1 MDVLIGRASKTAK
14 HNVHGRLTR
23 NGAKDAYDQGFRH
36 HSASESEMLLEE
48 RCKVQTSQASSRSRI
63 PNRRSRGIWEGRTST
78 CTVGVYGLDEADFLD
93 NS

>member
-1 MDVLIGRASKTAK
+1 MDGLIGRASKTEQSTTYMVDCLGMGEK
-14 HNVHGRLTR
+14 IHMTR
-23 NGAKDAYDQGFRH
+23 NFAIILRVSQKR
-36 HSASESEMLLEE
+36 SWKS
-48 RCKVQTSQASSRSRI
+48 CKVQTSQASSRSRI